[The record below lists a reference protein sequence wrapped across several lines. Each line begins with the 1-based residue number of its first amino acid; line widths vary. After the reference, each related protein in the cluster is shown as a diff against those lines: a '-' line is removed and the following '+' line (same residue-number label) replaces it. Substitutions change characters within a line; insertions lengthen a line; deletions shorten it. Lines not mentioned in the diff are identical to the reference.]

1 MSFLAKLRYKAMR
14 SPLRAP
20 YAWYQHRGVT
30 PNDVYLASVERSGNT
45 WARFLLQEI
54 LGRGKAEFLT
64 LNDTLPEMGT
74 HVGKPPVLTNGGRLI
89 KTHEP
94 YRPEYK
100 RAIYLV
106 RDLRDVLDSNYS
118 RDKEMGTA
126 YYHGPDAN
134 LDDYLRDFLK
144 GKVNRYG
151 SWQDHVE
158 SWTNSPL
165 ARNGNLLVVRYEDM
179 RKDTEGKLL
188 EILNFLGIERPI
200 EIVRAAIENND
211 LKNMRK
217 KEEAAKAS
225 GTQIVKGKG
234 QLIGGHS
241 LSEQGRFVR
250 SGSMGKWRDRLTPVQ
265 LALVDRYA
273 GKTLQQMGYPLG
285 TEVLAARK
293 IAETETAPA
302 GVNQ

>member
-1 MSFLAKLRYKAMR
+1 MSTLARLRYRAMR

-45 WARFLLQEI
+45 WARFLLTEI
-54 LGRGKAEFLT
+54 LGTGKAEFLH

-74 HVGKPPVLTNGGRLI
+74 HQGKPPVLANGGRLI

-94 YRPEYK
+94 YRSEYK
-100 RAIYLV
+100 RAVYLV
-106 RDLRDVLDSNYS
+106 RDLRDVLDSNYA

-151 SWQDHVE
+151 SWQAHVE
-158 SWTNSPL
+158 SWINSPL
-165 ARNGNLLVVRYEDM
+165 SRSGDLLVVRYEDM

-188 EILNFLGIERPI
+188 EILGFLGIERPI
-200 EIVRAAIENND
+200 EVVRKAIENND

-217 KEEAAKAS
+217 KEEAAKTS
-225 GTQIVKGKG
+225 GVQMEKGKG
-234 QLIGGHS
+234 QLIVGHT
-241 LSEQGRFVR
+241 LTEQGRFVR
-250 SGSMGKWRDRLTPVQ
+250 SGKVGGWRDRLTPFQ
-265 LALVDRYA
+265 LEMVDQYA
-273 GKTLQQMGYPLG
+273 GSTLKKMGYPLG
-285 TEVLAARK
+285 SEVLAERA
-293 IAETETAPA
+293 AAAP
-302 GVNQ
+302 VEVHQ

>member
-1 MSFLAKLRYKAMR
+1 MSSILARLRYRAMR

-30 PNDVYLASVERSGNT
+30 ANDVYLASVERSGNT

-74 HVGKPPVLTNGGRLI
+74 HQGKPPVLANGGRLI

-94 YRPEYK
+94 YRAEYK
-100 RAIYLV
+100 RAVYLV

-126 YYHGPDAN
+126 FYHGKDAN
-134 LDDYLRDFLK
+134 MDDYLRDFLL

-151 SWQDHVE
+151 SWQSHVE
-158 SWTNSPL
+158 SWLNSPL
-165 ARNGNLLVVRYEDM
+165 AKNGNLLVVRYEDM

-188 EILNFLGIERPI
+188 EILHFLGIERPI

-217 KEEAAKAS
+217 KEEAAKTS
-225 GTQIVKGKG
+225 GAQFTKGKG
-234 QLIGGHS
+234 QLIVGHT
-241 LSEQGRFVR
+241 LTEQGRFVR
-250 SGSMGKWRDRLTPVQ
+250 SGSMGKWRDRLTPFQ
-265 LALVDRYA
+265 LDMVDQYA
-273 GKTLQQMGYPLG
+273 GTTLTKMGYPLG
-285 TEVLAARK
+285 HEVLADRQA
-293 IAETETAPA
+293 AETPAPVE
-302 GVNQ
+302 VNQ